1 MNRSFLNGLHVVR
14 RSDRFWAGLSTDLII
29 EQVLMRSVKT
39 TGGLT
44 RGRGMSETQRLVW
57 LMSMPACA
65 DINNSMQNLT
75 GTNFLTSEQH
85 KDTTKAR
92 QDRDQQDTNTI
103 IRYLSKRSPFDSESS
118 LRNIATGVVADDRVN
133 CDKSQ
138 AEGKKILDSL
148 TGKNAHE
155 YTFRKKDQVV
165 TLACKTAVRLNDGDV
180 QVDPQL
186 MFQRLS
192 IVATTGGFESP
203 QQFFEYEMCSFPASL
218 FDASLLPLK
227 ANKPVL
233 ADAIWSM
240 TKESQTAND
249 PGGSAYFVID
259 GGALLH
265 RVVWPRGLT
274 YNAICLLYIQY
285 VHRRYPRATIVFD
298 GYDDGPT
305 TKDCTHQRR
314 GHGCGPAVL
323 FDPDMLVTLKKDK
336 FLSNQVNKQKFIN
349 LLSENLEHAGYSTR
363 HAKGDADVMIVDT
376 AITKAR
382 DQTTVLIGEDTD
394 LLVLLLYHAEMDAK
408 ELFFRPEPRQRDM
421 TVRKLWDIKK
431 TKTVLGR
438 NVTSSILFVH
448 ALLGCDT
455 TSRVHGIG
463 KGIALKKAKINA
475 QFRQLAGVF
484 NRSDSSREDVI
495 EAGEK
500 ALLSVFNAA
509 STESLNSLRYTKYCQ
524 KVATG
529 NVCLQPENLPPT
541 SSAASFHSLR
551 VYLQVQEWKQNQ
563 LRPQD
568 WGWRL
573 SDGRLLPILTDRPPA
588 HQSLLE
594 MIRCNCRTDC
604 NTQRCSCKK
613 HGLECSSAC
622 GVCKGESCLNSSA
635 PDLDL
640 GLDDAEAQ

>member
-1 MNRSFLNGLHVVR
+1 
-14 RSDRFWAGLSTDLII
+14 
-29 EQVLMRSVKT
+29 
-39 TGGLT
+39 
-44 RGRGMSETQRLVW
+44 
-57 LMSMPACA
+57 
-65 DINNSMQNLT
+65 
-75 GTNFLTSEQH
+75 
-85 KDTTKAR
+85 
-92 QDRDQQDTNTI
+92 
-103 IRYLSKRSPFDSESS
+103 
-118 LRNIATGVVADDRVN
+118 
-133 CDKSQ
+133 
-138 AEGKKILDSL
+138 
-148 TGKNAHE
+148 
-155 YTFRKKDQVV
+155 
-165 TLACKTAVRLNDGDV
+165 
-180 QVDPQL
+180 
-186 MFQRLS
+186 
-192 IVATTGGFESP
+192 
-203 QQFFEYEMCSFPASL
+203 
-218 FDASLLPLK
+218 
-227 ANKPVL
+227 
-233 ADAIWSM
+233 
-240 TKESQTAND
+240 
-249 PGGSAYFVID
+249 
-259 GGALLH
+259 
-265 RVVWPRGLT
+265 
-274 YNAICLLYIQY
+274 
-285 VHRRYPRATIVFD
+285 
-298 GYDDGPT
+298 
-305 TKDCTHQRR
+305 
-314 GHGCGPAVL
+314 
-323 FDPDMLVTLKKDK
+323 MLVTLKKDE

-408 ELFFRPEPRQRDM
+408 ELFFRTEPRQRDM

-509 STESLNSLRYTKYCQ
+509 STESLNSLRYIKYCQ

-604 NTQRCSCKK
+604 KTQRCSCKK

-635 PDLDL
+635 PDLNL

>member
-1 MNRSFLNGLHVVR
+1 
-14 RSDRFWAGLSTDLII
+14 
-29 EQVLMRSVKT
+29 
-39 TGGLT
+39 
-44 RGRGMSETQRLVW
+44 
-57 LMSMPACA
+57 
-65 DINNSMQNLT
+65 
-75 GTNFLTSEQH
+75 
-85 KDTTKAR
+85 
-92 QDRDQQDTNTI
+92 
-103 IRYLSKRSPFDSESS
+103 
-118 LRNIATGVVADDRVN
+118 
-133 CDKSQ
+133 
-138 AEGKKILDSL
+138 
-148 TGKNAHE
+148 
-155 YTFRKKDQVV
+155 
-165 TLACKTAVRLNDGDV
+165 
-180 QVDPQL
+180 
-186 MFQRLS
+186 
-192 IVATTGGFESP
+192 
-203 QQFFEYEMCSFPASL
+203 
-218 FDASLLPLK
+218 
-227 ANKPVL
+227 
-233 ADAIWSM
+233 M

-249 PGGSAYFVID
+249 LGGSAYFVID

-265 RVVWPRGLT
+265 RVVWPRGVT

-285 VHRRYPRATIVFD
+285 VWHRYPRATIVFD
-298 GYDDGPT
+298 GNDNGPT
-305 TKDCTHQRR
+305 TKDCTHQQR

-323 FDPDMLVTLKKDK
+323 FDPDMLVTLKKDE

-349 LLSENLEHAGYSTR
+349 LLSENLKHAGYSTC
-363 HAKGDADVMIVDT
+363 HTKGDADVMIVDT

-421 TVRKLWDIKK
+421 TMRKLWDIKK
-431 TKTVLGR
+431 TKTVLGH
-438 NVTSSILFVH
+438 NITSSILFAH

-463 KGIALKKAKINA
+463 KDIALKKAKINE

-509 STESLNSLRYTKYCQ
+509 STESLNSLRYIKYCQ

-622 GVCKGESCLNSSA
+622 GVCKGESCSTQVHQISIW
-635 PDLDL
+635 D
-640 GLDDAEAQ
+640 

>member
-1 MNRSFLNGLHVVR
+1 MVDTLKLFIKAERTGNWMLHLKALHEMLLYFAAAGHTLYTKSAYIYCQQMPDLPNTHPQVNRSFLNGLHVVR
-14 RSDRFWAGLSTDLII
+14 RSDRFWAGLSTALII

-92 QDRDQQDTNTI
+92 QERDQQDTNTT

-118 LRNIATGVVADDRVN
+118 LRNIATGVVADDR
-133 CDKSQ
+133 
-138 AEGKKILDSL
+138 KILDSL

-165 TLACKTAVRLNDGDV
+165 TLACKTVVRLNDGDV

-203 QQFFEYEMCSFPASL
+203 QQFFEYEMSSFPASL

-249 PGGSAYFVID
+249 PGGSAYFVTD

-265 RVVWPRGLT
+265 RVVWPRGVT

-285 VHRRYPRATIVFD
+285 VRRTYPRATIVFD
-298 GYDDGPT
+298 GYDNGPT

-314 GHGCGPAVL
+314 GHGCGLAVL
-323 FDPDMLVTLKKDK
+323 FYPDMLVTLKKDE

-363 HAKGDADVMIVDT
+363 HAKGDADVMI
-376 AITKAR
+376 
-382 DQTTVLIGEDTD
+382 
-394 LLVLLLYHAEMDAK
+394 
-408 ELFFRPEPRQRDM
+408 
-421 TVRKLWDIKK
+421 
-431 TKTVLGR
+431 
-438 NVTSSILFVH
+438 
-448 ALLGCDT
+448 
-455 TSRVHGIG
+455 
-463 KGIALKKAKINA
+463 
-475 QFRQLAGVF
+475 
-484 NRSDSSREDVI
+484 
-495 EAGEK
+495 
-500 ALLSVFNAA
+500 
-509 STESLNSLRYTKYCQ
+509 
-524 KVATG
+524 ATG
-529 NVCLQPENLPPT
+529 NVCLQAENLPPT

-551 VYLQVQEWKQNQ
+551 VYFQVQEWKQNQ

-613 HGLECSSAC
+613 HGLEYSSAC

-635 PDLDL
+635 PDLNL
-640 GLDDAEAQ
+640 GLEDAEAQ

>member
-1 MNRSFLNGLHVVR
+1 MMQLLCKGTYPGKSSVHFLPMIDMDPTDMTCIYSTLSFISDQESRYEYTPIITFDQPLWWKSLKIVSNEPQDSKLKSIILRLGGLYVEMSFLGCIGHIMAGSGIEEVLELVYAKNAVPHILSGKAVARAIRGHFLVDAALNAMLVSDTFSLPLSATLDEANTEEEPVVPQPSIDEDLESAKVLYNR
-14 RSDRFWAGLSTDLII
+14 LTENPDVSAEVCSSEALDRIARKL
-29 EQVLMRSVKT
+29 EEKKQ
-39 TGGLT
+39 
-44 RGRGMSETQRLVW
+44 
-57 LMSMPACA
+57 SML
-65 DINNSMQNLT
+65 NN
-75 GTNFLTSEQH
+75 
-85 KDTTKAR
+85 
-92 QDRDQQDTNTI
+92 
-103 IRYLSKRSPFDSESS
+103 
-118 LRNIATGVVADDRVN
+118 DRVN

-138 AEGKKILDSL
+138 AEGKKIMASL

-259 GGALLH
+259 GGPLLH
-265 RVVWPRGLT
+265 RV
-274 YNAICLLYIQY
+274 Y
-285 VHRRYPRATIVFD
+285 VRRRYPRATIVFD
-298 GYDDGPT
+298 GYDNGPT

-323 FDPDMLVTLKKDK
+323 FDPDMLVTLKKGE
-336 FLSNQVNKQKFIN
+336 FLSNQ
-349 LLSENLEHAGYSTR
+349 
-363 HAKGDADVMIVDT
+363 AKGDADVMIVDT

-382 DQTTVLIGEDTD
+382 DQTT
-394 LLVLLLYHAEMDAK
+394 
-408 ELFFRPEPRQRDM
+408 
-421 TVRKLWDIKK
+421 
-431 TKTVLGR
+431 TVLGR

-484 NRSDSSREDVI
+484 NRLYSSREDVI

-509 STESLNSLRYTKYCQ
+509 STESLNSQRYIKYCKKSSHRQ
-524 KVATG
+524 CMPATRESAPNIFSSQLSQPHSILASPGMETESAAATG
-529 NVCLQPENLPPT
+529 L
-541 SSAASFHSLR
+541 
-551 VYLQVQEWKQNQ
+551 
-563 LRPQD
+563 
-568 WGWRL
+568 
-573 SDGRLLPILTDRPPA
+573 
-588 HQSLLE
+588 
-594 MIRCNCRTDC
+594 
-604 NTQRCSCKK
+604 
-613 HGLECSSAC
+613 GLEAFRWAPPY
-622 GVCKGESCLNSSA
+622 NSHRS
-635 PDLDL
+635 PTGTPVIVGNDPL
-640 GLDDAEAQ
+640 